1 MLAGKLLASIA
12 LAALPCLSVAFS
24 YPDCVNGPLADN
36 LVCNSQASEVDR
48 AAALVSAFNI
58 TEKLSLLINDQP
70 AIPRLG
76 LDAYNFWSEALHGVA
91 GSPGVNFSFTGG
103 EFSYATSFP
112 QPILTSAA
120 FDDDLVLQIATIIST
135 EARAYSNA
143 GRTGLDFF
151 TPNINGYRDPRWGRG
166 QETPGEDVFRTSQY
180 TKYLL
185 QGLEGGINP
194 PIKKVIAT
202 CKHFAAYDLEQNR
215 DPSSVIYNRF
225 GYNAVVNTQD
235 LAEYYLPPFQ
245 QCARDSKVGSMMCS
259 YNTLNGI
266 PACSNKYLLQDI
278 ARDHWNWTDRH
289 QYITTDCNAVVDIY
303 ANHNYTN
310 TLAEATA
317 ISLIEGTDQICVV
330 GNVNVSDQAGA
341 YSQGL
346 LTEDTIDLALIRQY
360 EGLISAGYFDQT
372 SPYRNYS
379 WADVNTPEAQA
390 LALKAAQMSI
400 VMLKNDGSLPMSLTG
415 KKVALIGFWANGTN
429 VLQGDYSGPA
439 PYIHNPVYAA
449 QQLGLDY
456 IYANG
461 PKSGVLNASIADPA
475 MAAAKS
481 ADVILYFGG
490 IDTSIEVEG
499 LDRINVTWPTA
510 QVEFIEQLTS
520 LGKPLVISQ
529 LGTQVDDTAWL
540 KSSAVNAILWA
551 GYPSQSGGTALLD
564 IITGAVAP
572 AGRLPITQY
581 PAGYVNQVTAV
592 DQSLRPSN
600 SSPGRTYKWYDGAV
614 LPFGYGLHYT
624 EFNTKIS
631 TVRPQTSSGRH
642 RGWDETSHH
651 QGGPSYEIG
660 AFKDNCDAVYPDLE
674 TALTV
679 DIAVE
684 NKGNVTSDFSA
695 LVFIAGEYGPK
706 PYPIKELVGYKRFFA
721 VGGGQSQKAQI
732 PITLGS
738 LARRDVK
745 GRLVLYPG
753 KYSLLLDVPTQAKYG
768 FTLKGKPWVLDDFP
782 QPPEDG
788 TNGCDYCTPQTNLTS
803 PPSGQ

>member
-1 MLAGKLLASIA
+1 
-12 LAALPCLSVAFS
+12 
-24 YPDCVNGPLADN
+24 
-36 LVCNSQASEVDR
+36 
-48 AAALVSAFNI
+48 
-58 TEKLSLLINDQP
+58 
-70 AIPRLG
+70 
-76 LDAYNFWSEALHGVA
+76 
-91 GSPGVNFSFTGG
+91 
-103 EFSYATSFP
+103 
-112 QPILTSAA
+112 
-120 FDDDLVLQIATIIST
+120 
-135 EARAYSNA
+135 
-143 GRTGLDFF
+143 
-151 TPNINGYRDPRWGRG
+151 
-166 QETPGEDVFRTSQY
+166 
-180 TKYLL
+180 
-185 QGLEGGINP
+185 
-194 PIKKVIAT
+194 
-202 CKHFAAYDLEQNR
+202 
-215 DPSSVIYNRF
+215 
-225 GYNAVVNTQD
+225 
-235 LAEYYLPPFQ
+235 
-245 QCARDSKVGSMMCS
+245 MMCS

-278 ARDHWNWTDRH
+278 ARDHWNWTDRN
-289 QYITTDCNAVVDIY
+289 QYITTDCNAVKDIY
-303 ANHNYTN
+303 ANVSARNPPFSTSVDVLTSNTQHNYTD

-346 LTEDTIDLALIRQY
+346 LTEDIIDLALVRQY
-360 EGLISAGYFDQT
+360 QGLISAGYFDQT

-400 VMLKNDGSLPMSLTG
+400 VMLKNDGTLPMSVTG

-456 IYANG
+456 VYANG
-461 PKSGVLNASIADPA
+461 PKSGVSNTSITDPA
-475 MAAAKS
+475 MEAAES
-481 ADVILYFGG
+481 ADVVLYFGG

-510 QVEFIEQLTS
+510 QVEFIQQLAA

-540 KSSAVNAILWA
+540 ESSAVNAILWA

-564 IITGAVAP
+564 IITGAIAP

-581 PAGYVNQVTAV
+581 PDDYVNQVTAV

-624 EFNTKIS
+624 EFSAKIS
-631 TVRPQTSSGRH
+631 AVSPQTYSGRH
-642 RGWDETSHH
+642 HGWDKPSHH
-651 QGGPSYEIG
+651 HGGPSYDIS
-660 AFKDNCDAVYPDLE
+660 AFKDGCDAAYPDLE
-674 TALTV
+674 TALT
-679 DIAVE
+679 INIKVE
-684 NKGNVTSDFSA
+684 NKGKVTSDFSA
-695 LVFIAGEYGPK
+695 LVFVAGQHGPK
-706 PYPIKELVGYKRFFA
+706 PYPIKELAGYKRFFA
-721 VGGGQSQKAQI
+721 VEGGRSQKAQI

-753 KYSLLLDVPTQAKYG
+753 QYSLLLDVPMQATYE
-768 FTLKGKPWVLDDFP
+768 FTLEGKPWVLDDFP
-782 QPPEDG
+782 QPPEAG
-788 TNGCDYCTPQTNLTS
+788 TNGCGYCTPQTNLTS

>member
-1 MLAGKLLASIA
+1 VPARTTPTG
-12 LAALPCLSVAFS
+12 
-24 YPDCVNGPLADN
+24 
-36 LVCNSQASEVDR
+36 SQ
-48 AAALVSAFNI
+48 
-58 TEKLSLLINDQP
+58 
-70 AIPRLG
+70 
-76 LDAYNFWSEALHGVA
+76 
-91 GSPGVNFSFTGG
+91 
-103 EFSYATSFP
+103 
-112 QPILTSAA
+112 ILT
-120 FDDDLVLQIATIIST
+120 F
-135 EARAYSNA
+135 
-143 GRTGLDFF
+143 
-151 TPNINGYRDPRWGRG
+151 
-166 QETPGEDVFRTSQY
+166 
-180 TKYLL
+180 
-185 QGLEGGINP
+185 
-194 PIKKVIAT
+194 
-202 CKHFAAYDLEQNR
+202 
-215 DPSSVIYNRF
+215 
-225 GYNAVVNTQD
+225 NTQ
-235 LAEYYLPPFQ
+235 
-245 QCARDSKVGSMMCS
+245 
-259 YNTLNGI
+259 
-266 PACSNKYLLQDI
+266 
-278 ARDHWNWTDRH
+278 
-289 QYITTDCNAVVDIY
+289 
-303 ANHNYTN
+303 HNYTD

-346 LTEDTIDLALIRQY
+346 LTEDIIDLALVRQY
-360 EGLISAGYFDQT
+360 QGLISAGYFDQT

-390 LALKAAQMSI
+390 LALKAVQMSI
-400 VMLKNDGSLPMSLTG
+400 VMLKNDGTLPMSLTG

-456 IYANG
+456 VYANG
-461 PKSGVLNASIADPA
+461 PKSGVSNASIIDPA
-475 MAAAKS
+475 MAAAES

-510 QVEFIEQLTS
+510 QVEFIKQLAA

-540 KSSAVNAILWA
+540 ESSAVNAILWA

-564 IITGAVAP
+564 IITGAIAP

-581 PAGYVNQVTAV
+581 PADYVNQVTAV

-624 EFNTKIS
+624 EFSAKIS
-631 TVRPQTSSGRH
+631 TASPQTYSGRH
-642 RGWDETSHH
+642 RGWGKPSHH
-651 QGGPSYEIG
+651 HGGPSYDIS
-660 AFKDNCDAVYPDLE
+660 AFKDGCDAAYPDLE

-679 DIAVE
+679 DIQVK
-684 NKGNVTSDFSA
+684 NKGKVTSDFSA
-695 LVFIAGEYGPK
+695 LVFVAGDHGPK
-706 PYPIKELVGYKRFFA
+706 PYPIKELAGYKRFFA
-721 VGGGQSQKAQI
+721 VEGGRSQKAQI

-753 KYSLLLDVPTQAKYG
+753 PYSLLLDVPTQATYD
-768 FTLKGKPWVLDDFP
+768 FTLEGKPWVLDDFP
-782 QPPEDG
+782 QPPVDG